1 VNFVA
6 LKIQDLIDIEQFQML
21 QERLDEIYSFP
32 SSIIDN
38 EGNILTATAW
48 QDICTKF
55 HRQNSECLKECIK
68 SDQYIIS
75 HLHEANPA
83 VSYICPHGLVDNATP
98 IIIEGVHYGNY
109 FTGQFFLEP
118 PDLNFFRGQAK
129 RYGFDEQAYIEAV
142 KKVPIWTQE
151 KLNSY
156 LFFIKGLIEVISGIG
171 LKNLKE
177 IETAERIKASEEQ
190 HRTILQTAMDG
201 FCLID
206 LQGRIVDVNQ
216 AYCHMSGYDRQE
228 LLGMTLAS
236 LEATE
241 SVEDTAEHIRKVVER
256 GYDLFETQHRRKN
269 GQLYDIEVSVQYQ
282 SIGGGYFVTFFR
294 DITERKRKET
304 ELREGALR
312 LQTVA
317 SAGNV
322 GFWDWNLLT
331 DEVFYSPEWKR
342 QIGYDDHEI
351 SNNFDE
357 WRTHVHPDDLEQTLS
372 TVMAFIEKP
381 WPNYKSEF
389 RFRHKDG
396 SYRWILAQ
404 ASLIYDEQGK
414 PIRMLGA
421 HLDITERK
429 GAEEALRQSEVKFR
443 TLMESAPEAIFVQSG
458 GQFIYV
464 NKAMLKLLGAS
475 CQEELLGHNFMK
487 QIPHEYQNVINER
500 ICFQKATGKP
510 APLMGQEYLRLD
522 GSRVPVETT
531 AVAIQYE
538 GKEAHLVFVR
548 NIDDRKRAEAEHR
561 QLEERLVRSEKME
574 SLGTLAGGVAHDLN
588 NVLGVVIAF
597 SELLL
602 DKIDETSPLR
612 SYVKHIMDNSDRA
625 AAIVDDL
632 LTMARRG
639 VQTEKVFNLNSTIT
653 DYQKTPEY
661 QKLLILHPHVQ
672 VETHLDSDL
681 MNIQGSPV
689 HLSKTIMNLVTN
701 GLEAMPQ
708 EGRLTITTGNQYLD
722 RPVHG
727 YDEAK
732 EGDYVVL
739 SVTDTGEGMSADD
752 MKRVFEPFYTKKS
765 MGKSG
770 TGLGLSVVWGTV
782 KDHKGYIDIQSEV
795 DKGSTFILYFP
806 VTRED
811 IAKQAGA
818 VPVSDYMGK
827 GEFILIVDDV
837 FGQRELATQML
848 MKLNY
853 QVESVSSGEEAIA
866 YLKTKKPDLIVL
878 DMIMEPGMDGLETYK
893 RIIALSPGQKAIIVS
908 GFAETDKVKNVREL
922 GAGAFVK
929 KPYMSGKLGVA
940 IRTELER

>member
-1 VNFVA
+1 MA